1 MPLLRHNERAGVPQH
16 KCQNFNNFL
25 FIRKISVGITE
36 RERKPCLNS
45 VDLQLL
51 DFSWSNDITQ
61 YAIELVV
68 FMDDGYNEHNYEVY
82 YFILYSNNQ

>member
-1 MPLLRHNERAGVPQH
+1 MFPQH

-36 RERKPCLNS
+36 REKKPCLNS

-68 FMDDGYNEHNYEVY
+68 FMDDGYNEHNYEVC